1 MLKEGKYEPSEAMD
15 AHYYL
20 ALNYVLLGEIE
31 NAIKE
36 MEKIMKSPIKNE
48 YPIYVYEYY
57 FSKGNGNIK
66 NRYYPADQLAEY
78 TINYLKEHLKY
89 DENYQ
94 EAFVAYLNNFEAKEP
109 KE

>member
-1 MLKEGKYEPSEAMD
+1 MCQI
-15 AHYYL
+15 H
-20 ALNYVLLGEIE
+20 
-31 NAIKE
+31 
-36 MEKIMKSPIKNE
+36 
-48 YPIYVYEYY
+48 
-57 FSKGNGNIK
+57 
-66 NRYYPADQLAEY
+66 RYYPADQLAEY